1 MAVLTEK
8 ATERRSTVNKAG
20 GKGEAYGMKVLCA
33 TIELAL
39 GDTLSTVDFGRIPSN
54 ARILS
59 SSRMYNDDLASTTSP
74 TFDIG
79 LINVDGNITDDPN
92 AIGEA
97 FSLSAAAND
106 VLIVGDA
113 ANAGLPAWDFVSG
126 QASDPG
132 GEFIVQGRVE
142 DDDTSTVGTITLEL
156 HYYLD

>member
-1 MAVLTEK
+1 
-8 ATERRSTVNKAG
+8 
-20 GKGEAYGMKVLCA
+20 MKVRCSQDR
-33 TIELAL
+33 LAL
-39 GDTLSTVDFGRIPSN
+39 EVNICTVYFVRSPST

-126 QASDPG
+126 HGFDPG
-132 GEFIVQGRVE
+132 GEFIVQGPVE